1 MMHEGGAPTDLEA
14 GSKPLSKLNDPYL
27 DLLKKCLTRF
37 IFLDQSYRPLHRPS
51 RRNHPIAWTFYPIF
65 AAMLKRSGVKLYQHE
80 EVDLIIRSEGRDW
93 PAHAETMIGLKRL
106 DNLHACI
113 EAVIRDQVP
122 GDFIET
128 GVWRG
133 GACIFMRAA
142 LNAYAERGRASL

>member
-1 MMHEGGAPTDLEA
+1 
-14 GSKPLSKLNDPYL
+14 
-27 DLLKKCLTRF
+27 
-37 IFLDQSYRPLHRPS
+37 
-51 RRNHPIAWTFYPIF
+51 
-65 AAMLKRSGVKLYQHE
+65 
-80 EVDLIIRSEGRDW
+80 
-93 PAHAETMIGLKRL
+93 MIGLKRL